1 MFAVHKNVPPSWC
14 IQMSRKTYCST
25 FFCICQVYNAF
36 VLFDGCIIHNNIHER
51 RAMRK
56 NKLTEYGVKIKLRL
70 IERNQTQEWL
80 INEVNKRDIVK
91 LDSSFLNKI
100 MTGTIKTS
108 LAVPIIDEILG
119 IDFDEDMR

>member
-1 MFAVHKNVPPSWC
+1 
-14 IQMSRKTYCST
+14 
-25 FFCICQVYNAF
+25 
-36 VLFDGCIIHNNIHER
+36 
-51 RAMRK
+51 MRK

-119 IDFDEDMR
+119 IDSDEDMR